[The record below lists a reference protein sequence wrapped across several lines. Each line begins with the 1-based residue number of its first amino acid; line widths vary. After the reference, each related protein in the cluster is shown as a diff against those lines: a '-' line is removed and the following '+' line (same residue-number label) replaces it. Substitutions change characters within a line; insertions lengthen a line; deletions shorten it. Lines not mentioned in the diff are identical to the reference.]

1 MAKKA
6 VAKDLLKPVEAAAA
20 ANQDTVEAVIKA
32 GEDAA
37 KGYEMAVAATK
48 VQAEKAVAATKVQ
61 AEKVVAA
68 TKAQAEN
75 AVAVTTA
82 QAEKASAAA
91 FKGYDDAAAIGQQ
104 TLDAYVQSTTLF
116 AKGFELFSREVL
128 AFTQSSIENNAAVAQ
143 ALFNAKSVQEVVDLQ
158 TEYSRK
164 SFDSVVEESGKLTEM
179 SMDVASKAMEPIK
192 AQVDQNVEKL
202 FKPLAA

>member
-20 ANQDTVEAVIKA
+20 ANQDTVDAVIKA

-68 TKAQAEN
+68 TKAQAEK

-91 FKGYDDAAAIGQQ
+91 FKGYDDVAAMGQE
-104 TLDAYVQSTTLF
+104 TLDAYVKSTTLF

-128 AFTQSSIENNAAVAQ
+128 AFTQSSIENNAAVTQ
-143 ALFNAKSVQEVVDLQ
+143 AMFSAKSMQELVDLQ
-158 TEYSRK
+158 AEYSRK
-164 SFDSVVEESGKLTEM
+164 SFDSVVAESGKLTEM
-179 SMDVASKAMEPIK
+179 SMDVANKAMEPIK
-192 AQVDQNVEKL
+192 TQVDQNVEKL

>member
-37 KGYEMAVAATK
+37 KGYENAVAATK
-48 VQAEKAVAATKVQ
+48 V
-61 AEKVVAA
+61 
-68 TKAQAEN
+68 
-75 AVAVTTA
+75 

-91 FKGYDDAAAIGQQ
+91 FKGYDDMAAVGKQ
-104 TLDAYVQSTTLF
+104 TLDAYVKSGTVF
-116 AKGFELFSREVL
+116 AKGFELFSKEVL
-128 AFTQSSIENNAAVAQ
+128 AFTQLSFESSTLAAQ
-143 ALFNAKSVQEVVDLQ
+143 ALINAKSLQEVVDLQ

-164 SFDSVVEESGKLTEM
+164 SFDTVVEESGKLTEI
-179 SMDVASKAMEPIK
+179 SMGVANKAMEPIK
-192 AQVDQNVEKL
+192 VQVDQNVEK
-202 FKPLAA
+202 FWKPLAA